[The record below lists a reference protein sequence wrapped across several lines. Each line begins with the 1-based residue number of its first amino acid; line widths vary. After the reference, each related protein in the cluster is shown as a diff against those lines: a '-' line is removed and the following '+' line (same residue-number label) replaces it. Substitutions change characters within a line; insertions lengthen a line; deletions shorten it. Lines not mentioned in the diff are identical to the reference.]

1 MKRKRSGITHNE
13 WAKPEHSRRARD
25 RHTASI
31 PTRALIG
38 LAVCALA
45 VLALGVY
52 AYLGATRVPWGE
64 DVMPLFFL
72 AGTLLSLYLLLGRR
86 GTWPLRGRAYALLGL
101 AVLACGLFIWSEAYR
116 SGERLVPFP
125 PIGPCGSAT
134 PPSSAV
140 NMKAQCLTH
149 VKFLALALS
158 TYAVDNGAF
167 PGPEQWQN
175 AAALHLEVK
184 NDLAE
189 LTTCPA
195 APDSALAYAYNAAV
209 SGVMYSALD
218 DPAHTV
224 VLFESAA
231 GRNVSTGG
239 PGLLPAQPRHLGGDN
254 YGFADGHVQW
264 LARKRLG
271 EDEHGDPIWAKEP
284 VRDVIWEPVLK
295 ESEGE
300 KRSPPDP

>member
-1 MKRKRSGITHNE
+1 
-13 WAKPEHSRRARD
+13 
-25 RHTASI
+25 
-31 PTRALIG
+31 
-38 LAVCALA
+38 
-45 VLALGVY
+45 
-52 AYLGATRVPWGE
+52 VPWGE
-64 DVMPLFFL
+64 EVMALFFL

-116 SGERLVPFP
+116 RGEHRRRSGERLVPFP
-125 PIGPCGSAT
+125 PIGPCGSAA

-158 TYAVDNGAF
+158 TCAVDNGAF

-175 AAALHLEVK
+175 AAAAHLEVK
-184 NDLAE
+184 SDLAE

-195 APDSALAYAYNAAV
+195 APNSALAYAYNAAL

-231 GRNVSTGG
+231 GRNVSAGG
-239 PGLLPAQPRHLGGDN
+239 PGLLPAEPRHLGGDN
-254 YGFADGHVQW
+254 YGFADGHAEW
-264 LARKRLG
+264 IKRKQLPDG
-271 EDEHGDPIWAKEP
+271 TWAKEP
-284 VRDVIWEPVLK
+284 AREGVIWEPVLK
-295 ESEGE
+295 DSDGE
-300 KRSPPDP
+300 QTAAPDP